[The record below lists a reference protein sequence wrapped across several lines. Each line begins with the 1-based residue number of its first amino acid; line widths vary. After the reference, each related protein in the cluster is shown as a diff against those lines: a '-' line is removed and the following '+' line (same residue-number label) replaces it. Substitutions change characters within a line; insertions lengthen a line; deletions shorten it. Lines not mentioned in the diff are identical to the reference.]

1 LVKNWFGAVGPIPE
15 GMSTA
20 TALRVQK
27 LKADHAAIVARLLA
41 KAERFKTERG
51 YVPPYW
57 ELVRLARE
65 ARDAKD

>member
-1 LVKNWFGAVGPIPE
+1 
-15 GMSTA
+15 MSTA